1 MCEHGMFFLAWLFLP
16 IFTSQTVH
24 KDALLEELF
33 LPLVQTRRLQRQL
46 SLAECFKQ
54 CRVQATARSKQTRL
68 FLVRAKVELTLCCV
82 FVLVGVVV
90 WGLLGV

>member
-1 MCEHGMFFLAWLFLP
+1 MVVFAH
-16 IFTSQTVH
+16 FTSQTVH

-54 CRVQATARSKQTRL
+54 CRVQATAGSKQTRL
-68 FLVRAKVELTLCCV
+68 LLVRAKVELTLCCV
-82 FVLVGVVV
+82 CLLVG
-90 WGLLGV
+90 LLFGVC